1 MFLLNNL
8 EAGAFDGRLAW
19 RRQLERLASREDKA
33 AAAPGFRVQEHRKV
47 RGAERAHEAIH
58 AGRVVE
64 MAVAEDDRLEVLC
77 ECGED
82 GCDATFDVTHAEY
95 DQAHEQRD
103 RFMVA
108 PGHENEQIEHV
119 VNRTPRYLIVDKF
132 GDAER
137 VVEAEERREDS
148 P

>member
-1 MFLLNNL
+1 VDARQERISRNEAMYRSVNL
-8 EAGAFDGRLAW
+8 EIERVSEEVGGGA
-19 RRQLERLASREDKA
+19 
-33 AAAPGFRVQEHRKV
+33 
-47 RGAERAHEAIH
+47 
-58 AGRVVE
+58 
-64 MAVAEDDRLEVLC
+64 DDRLAILC
-77 ECGED
+77 ECGEE
-82 GCDATFDVTHAEY
+82 GCDATLYVTRAEY
-95 DQAHEQRD
+95 DEAHEQRD

-137 VVEAEERREDS
+137 VAEAEERREGS